1 MNTQIPEGGR
11 GGSDISRGFGAR
23 EWPAGRLC
31 ARAKRLRMMS
41 VIWKASRCIP
51 LQLNCFASRHGA
63 FTRVSM
69 SYNPYKK
76 RGGGPNRG
84 GGRGRGRGARGGR
97 GRGGGPPPGLSGRE
111 IGLFYRNKSQAKKQE
126 REKNEVTTILAL

>member
-1 MNTQIPEGGR
+1 MVEVTFNFPRLWRAIGR
-11 GGSDISRGFGAR
+11 
-23 EWPAGRLC
+23 PAAC
-31 ARAKRLRMMS
+31 DARAKCPRMMS
-41 VIWKASRCIP
+41 VIWKASR

-97 GRGGGPPPGLSGRE
+97 GRGGGPPPGLSGRD
-111 IGLFYRNKSQAKKQE
+111 IGMFYRNKSMAKKQE
-126 REKNEVTTILAL
+126 REKNEVRTILAL